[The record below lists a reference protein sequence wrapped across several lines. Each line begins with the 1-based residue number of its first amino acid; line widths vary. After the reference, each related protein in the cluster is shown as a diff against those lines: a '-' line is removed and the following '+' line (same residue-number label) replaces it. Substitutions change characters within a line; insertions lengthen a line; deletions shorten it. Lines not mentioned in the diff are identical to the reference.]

1 MNVNVNTW
9 KWCSV
14 YSGTELLKRIFLY
27 AQWCNFWLHAA
38 YTDNT
43 LLYIR
48 YTGYSTWFVNCII
61 VPWLL
66 LFSLCRMK
74 PWWGPCSCLR
84 TWCRNK
90 RRWRRQ
96 RHGGK
101 KWEGLVWVRVCE
113 CGWMHM
119 CNTSDLSSSSRS
131 VSSSWFW
138 VERPPPDTRW
148 LERRDLDWKCFTHS
162 LSPAEVSPHE
172 HKVTD
177 VTDLDTSLSVLSRRF
192 GLLTI
197 RVLPTSRELL
207 FNQWNFFFFFSIQNK
222 CMLLQRFWFIFQIFA
237 MGIWP

>member
-14 YSGTELLKRIFLY
+14 SSGTELLKRIFLY
-27 AQWCNFWLHAA
+27 AQWWNFWLHAA

-84 TWCRNK
+84 TWCRTK

-101 KWEGLVWVRVCE
+101 KWESLVWVRVCE

-138 VERPPPDTRW
+138 VERPPPPTHG
-148 LERRDLDWKCFTHS
+148 DLNEGIWTGNALHT
-162 LSPAEVSPHE
+162 LS
-172 HKVTD
+172 
-177 VTDLDTSLSVLSRRF
+177 
-192 GLLTI
+192 
-197 RVLPTSRELL
+197 
-207 FNQWNFFFFFSIQNK
+207 
-222 CMLLQRFWFIFQIFA
+222 LLQRFLR
-237 MGIWP
+237 MNTKWPMWPTWTHHSRSCLEDLAC

>member
-14 YSGTELLKRIFLY
+14 SSGTELLKRIFLY
-27 AQWCNFWLHAA
+27 AQWWNFWLHAA
-38 YTDNT
+38 YTDNTHT

-48 YTGYSTWFVNCII
+48 YTGYSTWLVNCII

-84 TWCRNK
+84 TWCRTK

-131 VSSSWFW
+131 VSSLWFW
-138 VERPPPDTRW
+138 VERPPPPPPTVTW
-148 LERRDLDWKCFTHS
+148 TKGFGLEMLYTLS
-162 LSPAEVSPHE
+162 LSCRGFSAWTQSDRCDRLGHITLGPVS
-172 HKVTD
+172 K
-177 VTDLDTSLSVLSRRF
+177 
-192 GLLTI
+192 
-197 RVLPTSRELL
+197 
-207 FNQWNFFFFFSIQNK
+207 
-222 CMLLQRFWFIFQIFA
+222 
-237 MGIWP
+237 IWPVND

>member
-14 YSGTELLKRIFLY
+14 SSGTELLKRIFLY
-27 AQWCNFWLHAA
+27 AQWWNFWLHAA

-43 LLYIR
+43 ILCIR
-48 YTGYSTWFVNCII
+48 YTGYSTWLVNCII

-101 KWEGLVWVRVCE
+101 KWEGLVWVRV
-113 CGWMHM
+113 WV
-119 CNTSDLSSSSRS
+119 DAYVQYVRS
-131 VSSSWFW
+131 LLLFPIRIQLV
-138 VERPPPDTRW
+138 VLGRTPPPLPRW

-207 FNQWNFFFFFSIQNK
+207 FNRWNFFFFFSIQNK